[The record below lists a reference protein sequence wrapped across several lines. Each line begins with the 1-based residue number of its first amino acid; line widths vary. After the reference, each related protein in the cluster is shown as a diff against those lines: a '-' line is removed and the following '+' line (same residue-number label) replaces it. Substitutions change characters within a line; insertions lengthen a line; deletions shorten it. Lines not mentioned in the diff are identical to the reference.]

1 MIPKMPSFPT
11 GNAPVRSISPDW
23 LRRLW
28 RCVEYAMYHP
38 TGDNRTTVLHGEY
51 LSAKGGNGAAV
62 GGSAAAPAQTEYS
75 GPFAVSYDQ
84 EHDAIVVAPGWVD
97 VCGALRNTPEWT
109 GSAPN
114 AGISA

>member
-1 MIPKMPSFPT
+1 
-11 GNAPVRSISPDW
+11 
-23 LRRLW
+23 
-28 RCVEYAMYHP
+28 MYHP